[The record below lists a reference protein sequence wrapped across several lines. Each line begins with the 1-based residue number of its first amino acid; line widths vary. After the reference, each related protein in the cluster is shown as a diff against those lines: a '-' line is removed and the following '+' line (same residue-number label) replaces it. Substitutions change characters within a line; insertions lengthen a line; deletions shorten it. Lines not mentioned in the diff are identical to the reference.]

1 MRRMG
6 AVEAPESESGL
17 NVPFGTFY
25 FDLYLAMLIAISYD
39 YPCA

>member
-6 AVEAPESESGL
+6 AIEAPESGL